1 MGKTIVLDAEL
12 KAKLNGLNETVPVCE
27 PDGTTVGQFVP
38 QGEYL
43 RLLYRW
49 ANDQVTDEEL
59 DRASREPGGLPLA
72 EVWKRLGR
80 S

>member
-1 MGKTIVLDAEL
+1 MGKAIVLDNDL
-12 KAKLNGLNETVPVCE
+12 KAKLNGLSETVPVCE

-38 QGEYL
+38 QDEYL

-59 DRASREPGGLPLA
+59 DRASRETGGRPLGEIGRRPG
-72 EVWKRLGR
+72 R
-80 S
+80 